1 MPDSA
6 RAAARASTER
16 LRTRSRR
23 AHGLDTGPRL
33 AEIALHRC
41 AGAAD
46 GSDVEAAVDLAERA
60 ADWALERDAYEQ
72 AVTLLTRALK
82 LLTDAEVE
90 RRRRITRTRAIAYA
104 RLTHALWDS

>member
-1 MPDSA
+1 MQVAVP
-6 RAAARASTER
+6 ASTGR
-16 LRTRSRR
+16 LRTRSLR
-23 AHGLDTGPRL
+23 ATASTPGPRL

-46 GSDVEAAVDLAERA
+46 GSDVEAAVELAERA

-82 LLTDAEVE
+82 LLTDADVE
-90 RRRRITRTRAIAYA
+90 RRRRITRARAIAYA
-104 RLTHALWDS
+104 RLTHVLWDS